1 MSRLASAT
9 LAALASAALAVL
21 GASGCDA
28 PSDEPAT
35 SEEQDLV
42 GGKAESRFQAVG
54 YLAAAGSDEPLCGAT
69 LIASNV
75 AVTAAH
81 CVHRHRDQVLELG
94 VGEIA
99 ERRRTRV
106 RSVHA
111 HPEAHLEKEGTVDL
125 VHTLLLFDLA
135 YVILDA
141 PVEGVVPASLATT
154 RPRHGDA
161 VQLVGYGP
169 LDDETLQRKGVRG
182 RVVLNANLAGD
193 TIVEIAPRDGGAV
206 CHRHGDEGHAAV
218 VADAN
223 GDPVL
228 VGVYVGSV
236 TQALTD
242 CRKHLQLLNGYE
254 ATFGHLSFY
263 EDGIEA
269 GRLALAGE
277 PPACD
282 PDRICA
288 QALSCIDG
296 QQYPT
301 VCGPANCDAPLGPCS
316 EG

>member
-1 MSRLASAT
+1 MSRLASAALLAL
-9 LAALASAALAVL
+9 LAAS
-21 GASGCDA
+21 SGCDGA
-28 PSDEPAT
+28 STGEPAT

-42 GGKAESRFQAVG
+42 GGKAEARFQAVG
-54 YLAAAGSDEPLCGAT
+54 YLTAAGSDEPLCGAT
-69 LIASNV
+69 LIAPNV

-81 CVHRHRDQVLELG
+81 CAHRHRDQALDFG
-94 VGEIA
+94 TGEIA
-99 ERRRTRV
+99 ERRRTAV

-111 HPEAHLEKEGTVDL
+111 HPEAHLEKEGSVDL

-135 YVILDA
+135 YLILDA
-141 PVEGVVPASLATT
+141 PVDGVVPASLATA

-193 TIVEIAPRDGGAV
+193 SIVEIAPRDGGAV
-206 CHRHGDEGHAAV
+206 CHRHGDEGHPAV
-218 VADAN
+218 VADASGN
-223 GDPVL
+223 PVL

-254 ATFGHLSFY
+254 ATFGHLAFY

-269 GRLALAGE
+269 GRLALEGE

-288 QALSCIDG
+288 QALSCVDG

-301 VCGPANCDAPLGPCS
+301 VCGPANCDDPLGPCS